1 LGEASGTRRLKGDH
15 ITFGSAYASTF
26 VSPAN
31 DSEINVLRSKRRKVD
46 DLLES
51 LHRTLRNQMVLV
63 IEEPVRAVSPVAK
76 TSVVTS
82 TLSGAKAARVGRKHE
97 PVIEKPKKAPSQAKR
112 VSPSQFDR
120 SIPHLEE
127 QVLAAQALGID
138 MFYVSELV
146 KEARLAHSR
155 GGDPKRISSCITK
168 AERRAEELILIKL
181 PELMKETKESLK
193 RLEKLQGEPSEARHL
208 LEKAKNAAARGRHS
222 DALRALGEARIRVRG
237 AEHDV
242 VLDVV
247 ARSKD
252 KFVQAKRSGLK
263 IDLAVHLLSK
273 SRDSLKKGAL
283 EEAIKYARESGKA
296 VDDMLERH
304 DEARDALV
312 NCVKSI
318 RLAETLGT
326 DIDEMNK
333 KMIEARNLFKEKE
346 FDRSIECSRK
356 LCDLAGKAAFNRAA
370 EACDLA
376 ERSLALAKNAGV
388 EVYGAEKTLRNA
400 RETLGKEELL
410 KSVSLSCTCILEANS
425 AIMTGLNDKLRNID
439 QFAKGIEGEVESLT
453 EVQEAIAHSKEK
465 SLDEFRKYVQMS
477 EEIVSQA
484 FDSAIAYTRVSQ
496 DVVRQAYDG
505 SISMNPPGELLT
517 GKEADRP
524 AQTEVAP
531 IPGDSYEDKRL
542 RIVNLYLEGKI
553 NDSQLERLLAL
564 IDSSV
569 ARASLV

>member
-1 LGEASGTRRLKGDH
+1 MEEASGATRLRGDH
-15 ITFGSAYASTF
+15 PAFESAYASTF

-31 DSEINVLRSKRRKVD
+31 DSEINILRSKRRKVD
-46 DLLES
+46 DLLET
-51 LHRTLRNQMVLV
+51 LHRTLKDQMVPT
-63 IEEPVRAVSPVAK
+63 IEAPVRTVGPVARP
-76 TSVVTS
+76 TVVTS
-82 TLSGAKAARVGRKHE
+82 ILSGAKASRVGRKHE
-97 PVIEKPKKAPSQAKR
+97 PVPETPKKTPSRGKRGQQAPL
-112 VSPSQFDR
+112 DR
-120 SIPHLEE
+120 SISRLEE
-127 QVLAAQALGID
+127 LVLAAQALGID

-146 KEARLAHSR
+146 KEARLTHSR

-168 AERRAEELILIKL
+168 AERRAEEVIHIRV
-181 PELMKETKESLK
+181 PELMKETEESLK
-193 RLEKLQGEPSEARHL
+193 RLERLQGEPGDARDL
-208 LEKAKNAAARGRHS
+208 LEKAKNAMARGRHS

-242 VLDVV
+242 VLSVV
-247 ARSKD
+247 AKSKD
-252 KFVQAKRSGLK
+252 KFVQARKSGLK
-263 IDLAVHLLSK
+263 IDFAVHLLSK

-296 VDDMLERH
+296 VDEMLERR
-304 DEARDALV
+304 DMARNALV
-312 NCVKSI
+312 SCVKSV

-326 DIDEMNK
+326 DIGEMNK
-333 KMIEARNLFKEKE
+333 ILAEARSLFKENE

-356 LCDLAGKAAFNRAA
+356 LYDLASKAAFNRAA

-388 EVYGAEKTLRNA
+388 EVYGAEKMLQNA

-410 KSVSLSCTCILEANS
+410 KSVSLSCTSIFEANS
-425 AIMTGLNDKLRNID
+425 AIMTSLNDKLRSID
-439 QFAKGIEGEVESLT
+439 QFTKGIEGEVESLT

-465 SLDEFRKYVQMS
+465 SLEDFRRYVQMS

-496 DVVRQAYDG
+496 DVVRQAYDS
-505 SISMNPPGELLT
+505 SISMNPTKELVA
-517 GKEADRP
+517 GKEVHKP
-524 AQTEVAP
+524 AHTEVAP

-553 NDSQLERLLAL
+553 NDGQLERLLSL

-569 ARASLV
+569 ARANLV